1 MEMYMKRIIAATI
14 IALMSAGCVSTPQ
27 TKALF
32 TPVGAIGV
40 HSFAPTEQE
49 RRDAS
54 EADRLAH
61 MMQAQGKNAQTAS
74 N

>member
-1 MEMYMKRIIAATI
+1 MKSLFAITV
-14 IALMSAGCVSTPQ
+14 IALLSTGCVSTSH

-49 RRDAS
+49 RPSAS

-61 MMQAQGKNAQTAS
+61 LMQQQRRESK
-74 N
+74 